1 MVCDY
6 SDKHTIV
13 VNAFGG
19 AGAGKTTACFHIC
32 SELKKKGYVTE
43 YASEYAKELVWEKR
57 YDKLDG
63 TLDNQREIYAEQKK
77 RIDRVIGQ
85 VDFVITDSPL
95 LLNSIYLSDCPE
107 KSGYTTELIDDFKK
121 YDNFNLVIKR
131 DEGKYEKEG
140 RIHTFEESVEVDK
153 FVVNMLTNNHIYF
166 GTYTHDKLDTVVNNI
181 IKHYNAI
188 IQKEE
193 LLMEQDK
200 NVIMWREV
208 AKFEEILEIPK
219 EQRITE
225 YNEAKE
231 EYQPALDVT
240 ESQIESRFK
249 DFQQYNKEI
258 TAEQKMQI
266 ETVWR
271 EVANFEKILE
281 MPMEMRITG
290 YDSSK
295 DRYYPLK
302 GVTSEQIESRFKDFQ
317 QYNKFKENNFAIDNL
332 LDSIEKNDNRRK

>member
-1 MVCDY
+1 M
-6 SDKHTIV
+6 
-13 VNAFGG
+13 G
-19 AGAGKTTACFHIC
+19 
-32 SELKKKGYVTE
+32 
-43 YASEYAKELVWEKR
+43 
-57 YDKLDG
+57 
-63 TLDNQREIYAEQKK
+63 
-77 RIDRVIGQ
+77 
-85 VDFVITDSPL
+85 
-95 LLNSIYLSDCPE
+95 
-107 KSGYTTELIDDFKK
+107 
-121 YDNFNLVIKR
+121 
-131 DEGKYEKEG
+131 
-140 RIHTFEESVEVDK
+140 
-153 FVVNMLTNNHIYF
+153 
-166 GTYTHDKLDTVVNNI
+166 
-181 IKHYNAI
+181 
-188 IQKEE
+188 
-193 LLMEQDK
+193 QDK